1 MKNKQNEQQLLP
13 QKPQTKQQ
21 RILDLMWRLSRLMQ
35 HPDPSI
41 RKRAEAVNKK
51 YNLL

>member
-1 MKNKQNEQQLLP
+1 MKNKQNEQQSKPLTLE
-13 QKPQTKQQ
+13 QKTSKL
-21 RILDLMWRLSRLMQ
+21 LDLKWRLSRLMKS
-35 HPDPSI
+35 HDPAI